1 MKKKVIRKGDFLQ
14 LVTSSKGVTFKAD
27 MHELS
32 LTQNILDV
40 ALKNAGEKRLLRVN
54 LLIGQFSDEREE
66 AIRFYWD
73 DLAKGTPAGTAELT
87 FKWVNAEMKCL
98 DCGDIFQPDEEMPAC
113 PVCQSYR
120 VKLLSGDDVR
130 LDSIDVE

>member
-1 MKKKVIRKGDFLQ
+1 
-14 LVTSSKGVTFKAD
+14 

-40 ALKNAGEKRLLRVN
+40 ALRSTGEKRLVRVN

-73 DLAKGTPAGTAELT
+73 DLAKDTPARTAELS
-87 FKWVNAEMKCL
+87 FKWVKAEMICL
-98 DCGDIFQPDEEMPAC
+98 ECETVFQPDDESALC
-113 PVCQSYR
+113 PNCQSQR
-120 VKLLSGDDVR
+120 LKLLSGDNVR
-130 LDSIDVE
+130 LESIDVEE

>member
-1 MKKKVIRKGDFLQ
+1 
-14 LVTSSKGVTFKAD
+14 

-40 ALKNAGEKRLLRVN
+40 ALKHAGAKRLVRVN

-66 AIRFYWD
+66 AIRFYWNE
-73 DLAKGTPAGTAELT
+73 LAKDTSAYTTELT
-87 FKWVNAEMKCL
+87 FQWVNAEVQCL
-98 DCGDIFQPDEEMPAC
+98 ECGTVFEPEEETASC

-120 VKLLSGDDVR
+120 LRVLSGDDVK
-130 LDSIDVE
+130 LASIDVE

>member
-1 MKKKVIRKGDFLQ
+1 
-14 LVTSSKGVTFKAD
+14 

-40 ALKNAGEKRLLRVN
+40 ALQNAGEKQLVRVN

-73 DLAKGTPAGTAELT
+73 DLAKDTPAHSAELT
-87 FKWVNAEMKCL
+87 FKWVKAEMKCL
-98 DCGDIFQPDEEMPAC
+98 DCGTIFHPAEETALC
-113 PVCQSYR
+113 TVCQSYHL
-120 VKLLSGDDVR
+120 KLLNGDDVR

>member
-1 MKKKVIRKGDFLQ
+1 
-14 LVTSSKGVTFKAD
+14 

-40 ALKNAGEKRLLRVN
+40 ALQKAGAKRIVRVN

-73 DLAKGTPAGTAELT
+73 DLAKNTSACMAELN
-87 FKWVNAEMKCL
+87 FNWVNAEMKCL
-98 DCGDIFQPDEEMPAC
+98 DCGADFQPADETTVC

-120 VKLLSGDDVR
+120 LRLLSGDDVR
-130 LDSIDVE
+130 LDSIEVE